1 MQLARGEK
9 VSMDDVLKAG
19 QTMPRSHSN
28 DHLVITSSSKATMPR
43 SHSDPLMA
51 QHQDCAVLP
60 GKCATIKQ
68 DSVSHGNNGLAS
80 EGGGSDDCP
89 HACFSSVT

>member
-28 DHLVITSSSKATMPR
+28 DDLVTSSSK
-43 SHSDPLMA
+43 
-51 QHQDCAVLP
+51 DCAVLP